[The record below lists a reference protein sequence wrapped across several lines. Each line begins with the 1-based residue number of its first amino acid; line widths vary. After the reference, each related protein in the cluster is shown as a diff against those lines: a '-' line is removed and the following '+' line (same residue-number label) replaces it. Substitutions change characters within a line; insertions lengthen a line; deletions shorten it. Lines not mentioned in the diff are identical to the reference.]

1 MDADLFHALSGENI
15 AFSALTA
22 ADTEVMHRY
31 VSDPQVKRFI
41 GWPLMETP
49 EQTQAHVAELLRR
62 EAAGT
67 HLYASI
73 VSRQTGE
80 HVGTAMLFS
89 FDHTAKNAELGYV
102 LNRAHW
108 GRGIGTE
115 AVALMCGFAFETL
128 KLHRLS
134 ARVIREN
141 IPSARVLEKNG
152 FLLEG
157 YQKENCLIEGRY
169 CDTLLYGRVE
179 EQNL

>member
-1 MDADLFHALSGENI
+1 MDADFFHALSGENI
-15 AFSALTA
+15 AFSTLAP
-22 ADTEVMHRY
+22 ADAEAMHRY
-31 VSDPQVKRFI
+31 TSDPVAKRFI
-41 GWPLMETP
+41 GWSLMETF

-73 VSRQTGE
+73 VWQKTGE
-80 HVGTAMLFS
+80 HVGTAMIFS
-89 FDHTAKNAELGYV
+89 FDHASKNAELGYV

-115 AVALMCGFAFETL
+115 AVALICGFAFETL

-141 IPSARVLEKNG
+141 VPSARVLEKNG
-152 FLLEG
+152 FVLEG
-157 YQKENCLIEGRY
+157 CQKENCLIEGRY

-179 EQNL
+179 ERNL